1 MDTKRITNAA
11 KKWAEFMEL
20 RLDKFK
26 WSQPER
32 KLYEAVT
39 GRAKKKRSDA
49 V

>member
-1 MDTKRITNAA
+1 MNEKLVLSAA

-20 RLDKFK
+20 RTDKFK

-39 GRAKKKRSDA
+39 GPIRKKKA
-49 V
+49 CQ

>member
-1 MDTKRITNAA
+1 MDTKRVTNAA

-32 KLYEAVT
+32 ILYEAIT
-39 GRAKKKRSDA
+39 GRLRKKCCR
-49 V
+49 